1 MLQNKLHAFCG
12 PFFRTFKDV
21 TGLSLRIKEYYA
33 VQLVLQQCCKT
44 SYAFFLPVFPYI
56 KHIVRVFIENDNW
69 YLEFECDWLLNKIH
83 LARDRAAV
91 VTDRAVFF

>member
-33 VQLVLQQCCKT
+33 VQLVLQQSCKT
-44 SYAFFLPVFPYI
+44 SYAFFVACFS
-56 KHIVRVFIENDNW
+56 
-69 YLEFECDWLLNKIH
+69 IH
-83 LARDRAAV
+83 
-91 VTDRAVFF
+91 